1 MEAESR
7 PVGAVVRGEA
17 RHRDEWDVEFNRI
30 VAFSDGVFAIAITLL
45 VLALEVPDHSED
57 VWNALL
63 RQRGD
68 LFAYALS
75 FAVLGRLW
83 IAHHRFFSVLDRFD
97 GRLMWLNLL
106 YLAFVA
112 IVPYTSDVLGDYG
125 EQTPAV
131 ILYAV
136 GMFGVSLTFSIQIMY
151 ASRAGLV
158 KRGGRR
164 PREALRG
171 PRELPDRGG
180 LPRLDPGRGAL
191 ARDRD
196 ADVAAHLRR
205 RRPHRRPA
213 RRAAGPTLDI
223 TDFRCS
229 SRRSRVNRH
238 RARRGSR
245 RARRGGGAAASRP
258 RAGAAPRRRSRRR
271 AARDGVGLP
280 SSSSATIVR

>member
-45 VLALEVPDHSED
+45 VLALEVPNHSED
-57 VWNALL
+57 VWNGIL

-158 KRGGRR
+158 KPEVGDLEKRY
-164 PREALRG
+164 
-171 PRELPDRGG
+171 
-180 LPRLDPGRGAL
+180 
-191 ARDRD
+191 
-196 ADVAAHLRR
+196 
-205 RRPHRRPA
+205 
-213 RRAAGPTLDI
+213 AGPASFLTAAVFLASIPVAVLSPDIATLMWLLIFFVGDRI
-223 TDFRCS
+223 VDRL
-229 SRRSRVNRH
+229 
-238 RARRGSR
+238 GELL
-245 RARRGGGAAASRP
+245 
-258 RAGAAPRRRSRRR
+258 
-271 AARDGVGLP
+271 DG
-280 SSSSATIVR
+280 R